1 MMSTRWKKVAREL
14 RLHRGRTVLV
24 IAAIAL
30 GITGAGS
37 VLNTWSLLRRATREG
52 YLATNPPAAT
62 LYTDSIDAALLERI
76 GQLSGIERAEARRT
90 VRGRVRIGDDW
101 TTLVLFVPGDPGDLK
116 IGRVTPE
123 AGSWPPDSGE
133 LVIEQS
139 SLPLAPVAVGD
150 ELPVTLGTGEP
161 TPVRVSGIARDP
173 GLAPGWMEHVVYGYG
188 TRATLTA
195 LGGSPHLD
203 ELRITATADRMDHAH
218 ARRLAAAARAVLEEE
233 GHPVHEVSVP
243 EPGRHIHAAQMDS
256 LFYTQAAF
264 GLLALGLSGLLVFS
278 LITTIMA
285 GQVREI
291 GMMKAVGARPSQV
304 AGLYLRLAL
313 LLGLAAALPSLPLA
327 AIIGRAYANFAA
339 GLLNFDV
346 TGYPIPLPLLSLQ
359 LGVALLIPVAAA
371 AGPVMRGSRITVA
384 RAIRDYGIEDGRCH
398 AAGAALAAE
407 RVPSTVPH
415 GAHPADPRGGRRGV
429 PGRTQS
435 SRLDTGRG
443 GGGVRSAAV
452 RPGGRLRGT
461 LLRGRNRGGA
471 RDDPRGTERR
481 GLDCRPRGV
490 GRAGP
495 HHERPVHR
503 DRAPTP
509 EPFGTV
515 CRTGGTVA
523 PTRRLDG
530 PGGEHPAPPAR
541 PEPRCGP

>member
-384 RAIRDYGIEDGRCH
+384 RAIRDYGIEDGSHGRGVTDRLL
-398 AAGAALAAE
+398 ARLGGA
-407 RVPSTVPH
+407 TVP
-415 GAHPADPRGGRRGV
+415 
-429 PGRTQS
+429 
-435 SRLDTGRG
+435 
-443 GGGVRSAAV
+443 
-452 RPGGRLRGT
+452 
-461 LLRGRNRGGA
+461 RGR
-471 RDDPRGTERR
+471 
-481 GLDCRPRGV
+481 C
-490 GRAGP
+490 
-495 HHERPVHR
+495 
-503 DRAPTP
+503 
-509 EPFGTV
+509 
-515 CRTGGTVA
+515 CS
-523 PTRRLDG
+523 
-530 PGGEHPAPPAR
+530 
-541 PEPRCGP
+541 RCGTRSVDGSAWRSPC